1 MSVCLYAWYEQQ
13 SENRNFFN
21 PYSHIYFEVFYHNV
35 CYSFNLE
42 IPPCK

>member
-21 PYSHIYFEVFYHNV
+21 PYSHIYFEVYFITKYAIV
-35 CYSFNLE
+35 L
-42 IPPCK
+42 I